1 MQKKLIAVAVL
12 GACVAGSAFA
22 ANVDVYGRIDTGLSY
37 VHYDETGLSDA
48 VDTLS
53 LDSGLS
59 SGSRWGLKGSEDL
72 GNGYQVGFVLES
84 SFDSDTGKMSKDGRL
99 FNREATLRVS
109 GPFGSIYAGRMGRI
123 GSDAGS
129 VGFYAGSVSPFGSGW
144 GEMPGHFA
152 VTANYDTRYSNA
164 LAYVSPKVG
173 PVTVYAQY
181 TMGNA
186 TENESGDD
194 RLFSLGAQA
203 DFGAL
208 QVLDLVEYLNKQSTV
223 AGTAGAPNVIHN
235 DSQYDDSYTINLGGS
250 YDFGVAKV
258 FLAGQY
264 FKAAPDFAGMMDN
277 YAKDPRVLNNE
288 WRFSF
293 DGFGVNVGATAP
305 IGAGE
310 FLVSAGYGKG
320 DVNYDTK
327 DAKVSADAYIIQVGY
342 TYPFSKRTNLYAG
355 AGYMQTSMEDGITT
369 NDTTSDKDFKT
380 TQVMFGL
387 LHKF

>member
-48 VDTLS
+48 KDTLS
-53 LDSGLS
+53 LDSGMS
-59 SGSRWGLKGSEDL
+59 SGNRWGLKGSEDL

-84 SFDSDTGKMSKDGRL
+84 GFDADTGALGAGGI
-99 FNREATLRVS
+99 FAREATLRVS

-144 GEMPGHFA
+144 GKMPGHFA
-152 VTANYDTRYSNA
+152 VTANYDSRYNNA

-208 QVLDLVEYLNKQSTV
+208 QVLGLVEYLNKKSVVGTTV
-223 AGTAGAPNVIHN
+223 YD

-250 YDFGVAKV
+250 YDFSVAKV

-264 FKAAPDFAGMMDN
+264 FKAAPNYAGMKAN
-277 YAKDPRVLNNE
+277 YAKAPRVLNKE
-288 WRFSF
+288 WRWSF

-327 DAKVSADAYIIQVGY
+327 DAKISADAYIIQVGY

-355 AGYMQTSMEDGITT
+355 AGYMQTSMEDGITNT
-369 NDTTSDKDFKT
+369 DGTTSDKDFKT

>member
-48 VDTLS
+48 KDTLS
-53 LDSGLS
+53 LDSGMS
-59 SGSRWGLKGSEDL
+59 SGNRWGLKGSEDL

-84 SFDSDTGKMSKDGRL
+84 GFDADTGALGAGGI
-99 FNREATLRVS
+99 FAREATLRVS

-144 GEMPGHFA
+144 GKMPGHFA
-152 VTANYDTRYSNA
+152 VTANYDSRYNNA

-186 TENESGDD
+186 TENESGDN

-208 QVLDLVEYLNKQSTV
+208 QVLGLVEYLNKKSVDGTTV
-223 AGTAGAPNVIHN
+223 YD
-235 DSQYDDSYTINLGGS
+235 DSKYDDSYTINLGGS

-264 FKAAPDFAGMMDN
+264 FKAAPDYAGMKGN
-277 YAKDPRVLNNE
+277 YADEIGKGNE
-288 WRFSF
+288 WHFSF

-320 DVNYDTK
+320 DLNVDTK
-327 DAKVSADAYIIQVGY
+327 DAKLSADAYIIQVGY

-355 AGYMQTSMEDGITT
+355 AGYMQTSMEDGFT
-369 NDTTSDKDFKT
+369 NTDGTTSDKDFKT

>member
-48 VDTLS
+48 KDTLS
-53 LDSGLS
+53 LDSGMS
-59 SGSRWGLKGSEDL
+59 SGNRWGLKGSEDL

-84 SFDSDTGKMSKDGRL
+84 GFDADTGALGAGGI
-99 FNREATLRVS
+99 FGREATLRVS

-144 GEMPGHFA
+144 GKMAGHFA
-152 VTANYDTRYSNA
+152 VTANYDSRYNNA

-181 TMGNA
+181 TMGNT

-208 QVLDLVEYLNKQSTV
+208 QVLGLVEYLNKKSVADTTV
-223 AGTAGAPNVIHN
+223 YD

-250 YDFGVAKV
+250 YDFSVAKV

-264 FKAAPDFAGMMDN
+264 FKAAPNYAGMKAN
-277 YAKDPRVLNNE
+277 VEGEE
-288 WRFSF
+288 WRYSF

-305 IGAGE
+305 IGAGQ

-320 DVNYDTK
+320 DLNIDTK
-327 DAKVSADAYIIQVGY
+327 DAKRSADAYIIQVGY

-355 AGYMQTSMEDGITT
+355 AGYMQTSMEDGITNT
-369 NDTTSDKDFKT
+369 DSTTSDKDFKT

>member
-37 VHYDETGLSDA
+37 VHYDGTGLSDA
-48 VDTLS
+48 KDTLS
-53 LDSGLS
+53 LDSGMS
-59 SGSRWGLKGSEDL
+59 SGNRWGLKGSEDL

-84 SFDSDTGKMSKDGRL
+84 GFDADTGAMSKDGL

-144 GEMPGHFA
+144 GKMAGHFA
-152 VTANYDTRYSNA
+152 VTANYDSRYNNA

-208 QVLDLVEYLNKQSTV
+208 QVLGLVEYLNKKSV
-223 AGTAGAPNVIHN
+223 AGTTVYD

-250 YDFGVAKV
+250 YDFSVAKV

-264 FKAAPDFAGMMDN
+264 FKAAPNYAGMKAN
-277 YAKDPRVLNNE
+277 YAELFKGEE
-288 WRFSF
+288 WRYSF

-320 DVNYDTK
+320 DLNVNTK
-327 DAKVSADAYIIQVGY
+327 DAKRSADAYIIQVGY

-355 AGYMQTSMEDGITT
+355 AGYMQTSMEDGIANTD
-369 NDTTSDKDFKT
+369 NTTSDKDFKT

>member
-48 VDTLS
+48 KDTLS
-53 LDSGLS
+53 LDSGNS
-59 SGSRWGLKGSEDL
+59 SGNRWGLKGSEDL

-84 SFDSDTGKMSKDGRL
+84 GFDSDTGKMSKDGL

-144 GEMPGHFA
+144 GKMAGHFA
-152 VTANYDTRYSNA
+152 VTANYDSRYNNA

-208 QVLDLVEYLNKQSTV
+208 QVLGLVEYLNKKSVASTTV
-223 AGTAGAPNVIHN
+223 YD

-250 YDFGVAKV
+250 YDFSVAKV

-264 FKAAPDFAGMMDN
+264 FKAAPNYAGMKAN
-277 YAKDPRVLNNE
+277 YAKLVEGNE
-288 WRFSF
+288 WHYSF

-320 DVNYDTK
+320 DLNIDTK
-327 DAKVSADAYIIQVGY
+327 DAKRSADAYIIQVGY

-355 AGYMQTSMEDGITT
+355 AGYMQTSMEDGITNT
-369 NDTTSDKDFKT
+369 DSDKDFKT

>member
-22 ANVDVYGRIDTGLSY
+22 ANVDVYGSIDTGLSY

-84 SFDSDTGKMSKDGRL
+84 GFSSDTGKMSKDGL

-208 QVLDLVEYLNKQSTV
+208 QVLGLVEYLNKKSV
-223 AGTAGAPNVIHN
+223 AGPTVYD

-264 FKAAPDFAGMMDN
+264 FKAAPDFAGMKDN
-277 YAKDPRVLNNE
+277 YGYLNVDE
-288 WRFSF
+288 IGWRFSF

-320 DVNYDTK
+320 DLNIDTK
-327 DAKVSADAYIIQVGY
+327 DAKISADAYIIQVGY

-355 AGYMQTSMEDGITT
+355 AGYMQTSMEDGFINTDRT
-369 NDTTSDKDFKT
+369 YSDKDFKT

>member
-12 GACVAGSAFA
+12 GACVAGSALA

-37 VHYDETGLSDA
+37 VHEKIGDQAGTDKFSMA
-48 VDTLS
+48 
-53 LDSGLS
+53 SGLS
-59 SGSRWGLKGSEDL
+59 SGNRWGLKGSEDL
-72 GNGYQVGFVLES
+72 GNGYQVGFVLEGGFS
-84 SFDSDTGKMSKDGRL
+84 SDTGELYDGGIFR
-99 FNREATLRVS
+99 REATLRVS

-144 GEMPGHFA
+144 GEMAGHFA
-152 VTANYDTRYSNA
+152 VTANYDSRYNNA

-208 QVLDLVEYLNKQSTV
+208 QVLGLVEYLNKKSV
-223 AGTAGAPNVIHN
+223 AGTIVYD
-235 DSQYDDSYTINLGGS
+235 DSKYDDSYTINLGGS

-264 FKAAPDFAGMMDN
+264 FNAAPNFAGQGGDWT
-277 YAKDPRVLNNE
+277 E
-288 WRFSF
+288 SF
-293 DGFGVNVGATAP
+293 DGFGVNVGASAP

-320 DVNYDTK
+320 DYHVGTK
-327 DAKVSADAYIIQVGY
+327 DTNRSADSYIFQVGY

-355 AGYMQTSMEDGITT
+355 AGYHQTTMEEEA
-369 NDTTSDKDFKT
+369 SKDSKTKT

>member
-22 ANVDVYGRIDTGLSY
+22 ANVDLYGRIDTGLSY

-48 VDTLS
+48 KDTLS
-53 LDSGLS
+53 LDSGMS
-59 SGSRWGLKGSEDL
+59 SGNRWGLKGSEDL

-84 SFDSDTGKMSKDGRL
+84 GFDADTGAMSKDGL

-144 GEMPGHFA
+144 GKMTGHFA
-152 VTANYDTRYSNA
+152 VTANYDSRYNNA

-208 QVLDLVEYLNKQSTV
+208 QVLGLVEYLNKKSV
-223 AGTAGAPNVIHN
+223 AGTTVYD

-250 YDFGVAKV
+250 YDFSVAKV

-264 FKAAPDFAGMMDN
+264 FKAAPNYAGMKAN
-277 YAKDPRVLNNE
+277 YAKDPSVLNKE
-288 WRFSF
+288 WRWSF

-327 DAKVSADAYIIQVGY
+327 DAKISADAYIIQVGY

-355 AGYMQTSMEDGITT
+355 AGYMQTSMEDGITNT
-369 NDTTSDKDFKT
+369 DRTTSDKDFKT

>member
-12 GACVAGSAFA
+12 GACVAGSALA
-22 ANVDVYGRIDTGLSY
+22 ANVDVYGRIDMGLSY
-37 VHYDETGLSDA
+37 VHQKIGDQAGT
-48 VDTLS
+48 DTLS
-53 LDSGLS
+53 MDSGLS
-59 SGSRWGLKGSEDL
+59 SGNRWGLKGSEDL

-84 SFDSDTGKMSKDGRL
+84 GFDADTGAMSKDGL

-144 GEMPGHFA
+144 GKMAGHFA
-152 VTANYDTRYSNA
+152 VTANYDSRYNNA

-186 TENESGDD
+186 TENESGDN

-208 QVLDLVEYLNKQSTV
+208 QVLGLVEYLNKKSVDGTTV
-223 AGTAGAPNVIHN
+223 YD
-235 DSQYDDSYTINLGGS
+235 DSKYDDSYTINLGGS

-264 FKAAPDFAGMMDN
+264 FKAAPDYAGMKGN
-277 YAKDPRVLNNE
+277 YAGEIGKGNE
-288 WRFSF
+288 WHFSF

-320 DVNYDTK
+320 DLNVDTK
-327 DAKVSADAYIIQVGY
+327 DAKRSADAYIIQVGY

-355 AGYMQTSMEDGITT
+355 AGYMQTSMEDGIITDGKT
-369 NDTTSDKDFKT
+369 RDKDFKT

>member
-48 VDTLS
+48 KDTLS

-59 SGSRWGLKGSEDL
+59 SGNRWGLKGSEDL

-84 SFDSDTGKMSKDGRL
+84 GFDADTGAMSKDGL

-144 GEMPGHFA
+144 GKMAGHFA
-152 VTANYDTRYSNA
+152 VTANYDSRYNNA

-208 QVLDLVEYLNKQSTV
+208 QVLGLVEYLNKKSVADTTV
-223 AGTAGAPNVIHN
+223 YD

-250 YDFGVAKV
+250 YDFSVAKV

-264 FKAAPDFAGMMDN
+264 FKAAPNYAGMKAN
-277 YAKDPRVLNNE
+277 YAKLVDGNE
-288 WRFSF
+288 WRYSF

-320 DVNYDTK
+320 DLNYNTQ
-327 DAKVSADAYIIQVGY
+327 DAKRSADAYIIQVGY

-355 AGYMQTSMEDGITT
+355 AGYMQTSMEDGITNT
-369 NDTTSDKDFKT
+369 DNTTSDKDFKT

>member
-48 VDTLS
+48 KDTLS
-53 LDSGLS
+53 LDSGIS
-59 SGSRWGLKGSEDL
+59 SGNRWGLKGSEDL
-72 GNGYQVGFVLES
+72 GNGYQVGFVLEGG
-84 SFDSDTGKMSKDGRL
+84 FDADTGALGAGGI
-99 FNREATLRVS
+99 FAREATLRVS

-144 GEMPGHFA
+144 GKMAGHFA
-152 VTANYDTRYSNA
+152 VTANYDSRYNNA

-181 TMGNA
+181 TMGNT

-208 QVLDLVEYLNKQSTV
+208 QVLGLVEYLNKKSVDGTTV
-223 AGTAGAPNVIHN
+223 YD

-250 YDFGVAKV
+250 YDFSVAKV

-264 FKAAPDFAGMMDN
+264 FKAAPNYAGMKAN
-277 YAKDPRVLNNE
+277 YAKLVEGNE
-288 WRFSF
+288 WHYSF

-320 DVNYDTK
+320 DLNVDTK
-327 DAKVSADAYIIQVGY
+327 DGKRSADAYIIQVGY

-355 AGYMQTSMEDGITT
+355 AGYMQTSMEDGFT
-369 NDTTSDKDFKT
+369 NTDNTTSDKDFKT

>member
-48 VDTLS
+48 KDTLS
-53 LDSGLS
+53 LDSGMS
-59 SGSRWGLKGSEDL
+59 SGNRWGLKGSEDL

-84 SFDSDTGKMSKDGRL
+84 GFDADTGAMSKDGL

-144 GEMPGHFA
+144 GKMAGHFA
-152 VTANYDTRYSNA
+152 VTANYDSRYNNA

-208 QVLDLVEYLNKQSTV
+208 QVLGLVEYLNKKSV
-223 AGTAGAPNVIHN
+223 AGTTVYD

-250 YDFGVAKV
+250 YDFSVAKV

-264 FKAAPDFAGMMDN
+264 FKAAPNYAGMKAN
-277 YAKDPRVLNNE
+277 YDNE
-288 WRFSF
+288 WRWSF

-327 DAKVSADAYIIQVGY
+327 DAKISADAYIIQVGY

-355 AGYMQTSMEDGITT
+355 AGYMQTSMEDGITNT
-369 NDTTSDKDFKT
+369 DDTTSDKDFKT

>member
-48 VDTLS
+48 KDTLS
-53 LDSGLS
+53 LDSGNS
-59 SGSRWGLKGSEDL
+59 SGNRWGLKGSEDL

-84 SFDSDTGKMSKDGRL
+84 GFDSDTGKMSKDGL

-144 GEMPGHFA
+144 GKMAGHFA
-152 VTANYDTRYSNA
+152 VTANYDSRYNNA

-208 QVLDLVEYLNKQSTV
+208 QVLGLVEYLNKKSV
-223 AGTAGAPNVIHN
+223 AGTTVYD

-250 YDFGVAKV
+250 YDFSVAKV

-264 FKAAPDFAGMMDN
+264 FKAAPNYAGMKAN
-277 YAKDPRVLNNE
+277 YAKLVEGNE
-288 WRFSF
+288 WHYSF

-320 DVNYDTK
+320 DLNIDTK
-327 DAKVSADAYIIQVGY
+327 DAKRSADAYIIQVGY

-355 AGYMQTSMEDGITT
+355 AGYMQTSMEDGITNT
-369 NDTTSDKDFKT
+369 DGTYSDKDFKT

>member
-12 GACVAGSAFA
+12 GACVTGSAFA

-48 VDTLS
+48 KDTLS
-53 LDSGLS
+53 LDSGMS
-59 SGSRWGLKGSEDL
+59 SGNRWGLKGSEDL

-84 SFDSDTGKMSKDGRL
+84 GFDADTGALGAGGI
-99 FNREATLRVS
+99 FAREATLRVS

-144 GEMPGHFA
+144 GKMPGHFA
-152 VTANYDTRYSNA
+152 VTANYDSRYNNA

-208 QVLDLVEYLNKQSTV
+208 QVLGLVEYLNKKSVDGTTV
-223 AGTAGAPNVIHN
+223 YD

-250 YDFGVAKV
+250 YDFSVAKV

-264 FKAAPDFAGMMDN
+264 FKAAPNYAGMKDN
-277 YAKDPRVLNNE
+277 YAVLNKE
-288 WRFSF
+288 WRWSF

-320 DVNYDTK
+320 DVNHDTK
-327 DAKVSADAYIIQVGY
+327 DAKISADAYIIQVGY

-355 AGYMQTSMEDGITT
+355 AGYMQTSMEDGITNT
-369 NDTTSDKDFKT
+369 DGTTSDKDFKT

>member
-48 VDTLS
+48 KDTLS
-53 LDSGLS
+53 LDSGMS
-59 SGSRWGLKGSEDL
+59 SGNRWGLKGSEDL

-84 SFDSDTGKMSKDGRL
+84 GFDADTGALGAGGI
-99 FNREATLRVS
+99 FGREATLRVS

-144 GEMPGHFA
+144 GKMAGHFA
-152 VTANYDTRYSNA
+152 VTANYDSRYNNA

-181 TMGNA
+181 TMGNT

-208 QVLDLVEYLNKQSTV
+208 QVLGLVEYLNKKSV
-223 AGTAGAPNVIHN
+223 AGTTVYD

-250 YDFGVAKV
+250 YDFSVAKV

-264 FKAAPDFAGMMDN
+264 FKAAPNYAGMKAN
-277 YAKDPRVLNNE
+277 YAKLVEGKE
-288 WRFSF
+288 WRYSF

-305 IGAGE
+305 IGAGQ

-320 DVNYDTK
+320 DLNIDTK
-327 DAKVSADAYIIQVGY
+327 DAKRSADAYIIQVGY

-355 AGYMQTSMEDGITT
+355 AGYMQTSMEDGITNT
-369 NDTTSDKDFKT
+369 DSTTSDKDFKT

>member
-48 VDTLS
+48 KDTLS
-53 LDSGLS
+53 LDSGMS
-59 SGSRWGLKGSEDL
+59 SGNRWGLKGSEDL
-72 GNGYQVGFVLES
+72 GNGYQVGFVLEGG
-84 SFDSDTGKMSKDGRL
+84 FDADTGALGAGGI
-99 FNREATLRVS
+99 FGREATLRVS

-144 GEMPGHFA
+144 GKMAGHFA
-152 VTANYDTRYSNA
+152 VTANYDSRYNNA

-181 TMGNA
+181 TMGNT

-208 QVLDLVEYLNKQSTV
+208 QVLGLVEYLNKKSV
-223 AGTAGAPNVIHN
+223 AGTTVYD

-264 FKAAPDFAGMMDN
+264 FKAAPNYAGMKAN
-277 YAKDPRVLNNE
+277 YAVEIVEGNE
-288 WRFSF
+288 WHYSF
-293 DGFGVNVGATAP
+293 DGFGVNVGAMAP
-305 IGAGE
+305 IGAGQ

-320 DVNYDTK
+320 DLNIDTK

-355 AGYMQTSMEDGITT
+355 AGYMQTSMEDGYITDT
-369 NDTTSDKDFKT
+369 TTSDKDFKT

>member
-12 GACVAGSAFA
+12 GACVAGSALA

-37 VHYDETGLSDA
+37 VHQKIGDQAGT
-48 VDTLS
+48 DTFS
-53 LDSGLS
+53 MDSGMS
-59 SGSRWGLKGSEDL
+59 SGNRWGLKGSEDL

-84 SFDSDTGKMSKDGRL
+84 GFDADTGALGAGGI
-99 FNREATLRVS
+99 FAREATLRVS

-144 GEMPGHFA
+144 GKMPGHFA
-152 VTANYDTRYSNA
+152 VTANYDSRYNNA

-186 TENESGDD
+186 NENESGDD
-194 RLFSLGAQA
+194 RLFSVGAQA

-208 QVLDLVEYLNKQSTV
+208 QVLGLVEYLNKKSVDGTTV
-223 AGTAGAPNVIHN
+223 YD
-235 DSQYDDSYTINLGGS
+235 DSKYDDSYTINLGGS
-250 YDFGVAKV
+250 YDFSVAKV

-264 FKAAPDFAGMMDN
+264 FKAAPNYAGMKAN

-288 WRFSF
+288 WRWSF

-320 DVNYDTK
+320 DVNNDTK
-327 DAKVSADAYIIQVGY
+327 DAKISADAYIIQVGY

-355 AGYMQTSMEDGITT
+355 AGYMQTSMEDGITNT
-369 NDTTSDKDFKT
+369 DGTYSDKDFKT

>member
-48 VDTLS
+48 KDTLS
-53 LDSGLS
+53 LDSGMS
-59 SGSRWGLKGSEDL
+59 SSNRWGLKGSEDL

-84 SFDSDTGKMSKDGRL
+84 GFDADTGALGAGGI
-99 FNREATLRVS
+99 FGREATLRVS

-144 GEMPGHFA
+144 GKMAGHFA
-152 VTANYDTRYSNA
+152 VTANYDSRYNNA

-208 QVLDLVEYLNKQSTV
+208 QVLGLVEYLNKKSVADTTV
-223 AGTAGAPNVIHN
+223 YD

-264 FKAAPDFAGMMDN
+264 FKAAPNYAGMKAN
-277 YAKDPRVLNNE
+277 YAEHVNGEE
-288 WRFSF
+288 WRYSF

-320 DVNYDTK
+320 DVNYKTQ
-327 DAKVSADAYIIQVGY
+327 DAKISADAYIIQVGY

-369 NDTTSDKDFKT
+369 GNTTSDKDFKT

>member
-22 ANVDVYGRIDTGLSY
+22 AHVDVYGRIDTGLSY

-48 VDTLS
+48 KDTLS
-53 LDSGLS
+53 LDSGTS
-59 SGSRWGLKGSEDL
+59 SGNRWGLKGSEDL

-84 SFDSDTGKMSKDGRL
+84 GFDADTGALGAGGI
-99 FNREATLRVS
+99 FGREATLRVS

-144 GEMPGHFA
+144 GKMAGHFA
-152 VTANYDTRYSNA
+152 VTANYDSRYNNA

-181 TMGNA
+181 TMGNT

-208 QVLDLVEYLNKQSTV
+208 QVLGLVEYLNKKSV
-223 AGTAGAPNVIHN
+223 AGTTVYD

-250 YDFGVAKV
+250 YDFSVAKV

-264 FKAAPDFAGMMDN
+264 FKAAPNYAGMKAN
-277 YAKDPRVLNNE
+277 YAGLVKENE
-288 WRFSF
+288 WRYSF

-320 DVNYDTK
+320 DLNIDTK
-327 DAKVSADAYIIQVGY
+327 DAKRSADAYIIQVGY

-355 AGYMQTSMEDGITT
+355 AGYMQTSMEDGITNT
-369 NDTTSDKDFKT
+369 DGTYSDKDFKT

>member
-48 VDTLS
+48 KDTLS
-53 LDSGLS
+53 LDSGTS
-59 SGSRWGLKGSEDL
+59 SGNRWGLKGSEDL

-84 SFDSDTGKMSKDGRL
+84 GFDADTGALGAGGI
-99 FNREATLRVS
+99 FGREATLRVS

-144 GEMPGHFA
+144 GKMAGHFA
-152 VTANYDTRYSNA
+152 VTANYDSRYNNA

-208 QVLDLVEYLNKQSTV
+208 QVLGLVEYLNKKSVVGTTV
-223 AGTAGAPNVIHN
+223 YD

-250 YDFGVAKV
+250 YDFSVAKV

-264 FKAAPDFAGMMDN
+264 FKAAPNYAGMKAN
-277 YAKDPRVLNNE
+277 YAKLVEGEE
-288 WRFSF
+288 WRYSF

-305 IGAGE
+305 IGAGQ

-320 DVNYDTK
+320 DLNIDTK
-327 DAKVSADAYIIQVGY
+327 DAKRSADAYIIQVGY

-355 AGYMQTSMEDGITT
+355 AGYMQTSMEDGITNT
-369 NDTTSDKDFKT
+369 DSTTSDKDFKT

>member
-48 VDTLS
+48 KDTLS
-53 LDSGLS
+53 LDSGTS
-59 SGSRWGLKGSEDL
+59 SGNRWGLKGSEDL

-84 SFDSDTGKMSKDGRL
+84 GFDADTGALGAGGI
-99 FNREATLRVS
+99 FGREATLRVS

-144 GEMPGHFA
+144 GKMAGHFA
-152 VTANYDTRYSNA
+152 VTANYDSRYNNA

-208 QVLDLVEYLNKQSTV
+208 QVLGLVEYLNKKSVGTTV
-223 AGTAGAPNVIHN
+223 YD

-250 YDFGVAKV
+250 YDFSVAKV

-264 FKAAPDFAGMMDN
+264 FKAAPNYAGMKAN
-277 YAKDPRVLNNE
+277 YAKLVEGKE
-288 WRFSF
+288 WRYSF

-305 IGAGE
+305 IGAGQ

-320 DVNYDTK
+320 DLNIDTK
-327 DAKVSADAYIIQVGY
+327 DAKRSADAYIIQVGY

-355 AGYMQTSMEDGITT
+355 AGYMQTSMEDGITNT
-369 NDTTSDKDFKT
+369 DGTYSDKDFKT

>member
-48 VDTLS
+48 KDTLS
-53 LDSGLS
+53 LDSGMS
-59 SGSRWGLKGSEDL
+59 SGNRWGLKGSEDL

-84 SFDSDTGKMSKDGRL
+84 GFDADTGAMSKDGL

-144 GEMPGHFA
+144 GKMAGHFA
-152 VTANYDTRYSNA
+152 VTANYDSRYNNA

-208 QVLDLVEYLNKQSTV
+208 QVLGLVEYLNKKSV
-223 AGTAGAPNVIHN
+223 AGTTVYD

-250 YDFGVAKV
+250 YDFSVAKV

-264 FKAAPDFAGMMDN
+264 FKAAPNYAGMKAN
-277 YAKDPRVLNNE
+277 YAEHVKGEE
-288 WRFSF
+288 WRYSF

-320 DVNYDTK
+320 DLNYNTQDDK
-327 DAKVSADAYIIQVGY
+327 RSADAYIIQVGY

-355 AGYMQTSMEDGITT
+355 AGYMQTSMEDGITNT
-369 NDTTSDKDFKT
+369 DGTTSDKDFKT

>member
-48 VDTLS
+48 KDTLS
-53 LDSGLS
+53 LDSGTS
-59 SGSRWGLKGSEDL
+59 SGNRWGLKGSEDL

-84 SFDSDTGKMSKDGRL
+84 GFDADTGALGAGGI
-99 FNREATLRVS
+99 FGREATLRVS

-144 GEMPGHFA
+144 GKMAGHFA
-152 VTANYDTRYSNA
+152 VTANYDSRYNNA

-208 QVLDLVEYLNKQSTV
+208 QVLGLVEYLNKKSVADATV
-223 AGTAGAPNVIHN
+223 YD

-264 FKAAPDFAGMMDN
+264 FKAAPNYAGMKAN
-277 YAKDPRVLNNE
+277 YAKFVKGEE
-288 WRFSF
+288 WRYSF

-320 DVNYDTK
+320 DVNYNTQ
-327 DAKVSADAYIIQVGY
+327 DAKISADAYIIQVGY

-355 AGYMQTSMEDGITT
+355 AGYMQTSMEDGFT
-369 NDTTSDKDFKT
+369 NTDGTYSDMDFKT

>member
-208 QVLDLVEYLNKQSTV
+208 QVLGLVEYLNKKSVADTTV
-223 AGTAGAPNVIHN
+223 YD

-264 FKAAPDFAGMMDN
+264 FKAAPDFAGMKDN
-277 YAKDPRVLNNE
+277 YFPDDAIA
-288 WRFSF
+288 WHFSF

-320 DVNYDTK
+320 DLNIDTK
-327 DAKVSADAYIIQVGY
+327 DAKISADAYIIQVGY

-355 AGYMQTSMEDGITT
+355 AGYMQTSMEDGFT
-369 NDTTSDKDFKT
+369 NTDGTYSDMDFKT

>member
-84 SFDSDTGKMSKDGRL
+84 GFSSDTGKMSKDGL

-208 QVLDLVEYLNKQSTV
+208 QVLGLVEYLNKKSVGDTTV
-223 AGTAGAPNVIHN
+223 YD

-264 FKAAPDFAGMMDN
+264 FKAAPDFAGMKDN
-277 YAKDPRVLNNE
+277 YFAGDAIT
-288 WRFSF
+288 WHFSF

-320 DVNYDTK
+320 DLNIDTK
-327 DAKVSADAYIIQVGY
+327 DAKISADAYIIQVGY

-355 AGYMQTSMEDGITT
+355 AGYMQTSMEDGFFNTDGT
-369 NDTTSDKDFKT
+369 YSDKDFKT

>member
-48 VDTLS
+48 KDTLS
-53 LDSGLS
+53 LDSGMS
-59 SGSRWGLKGSEDL
+59 SGNRWGLKGSEDL

-84 SFDSDTGKMSKDGRL
+84 GFDADTGAMSKDGL

-144 GEMPGHFA
+144 GKMAGHFA
-152 VTANYDTRYSNA
+152 VTANYDSRYNNA

-203 DFGAL
+203 DLGAL
-208 QVLDLVEYLNKQSTV
+208 QVLGLVEYLNKKSV
-223 AGTAGAPNVIHN
+223 AGTTVYD

-250 YDFGVAKV
+250 YDFSVAKV

-264 FKAAPDFAGMMDN
+264 FKAAPNYAGMKAN

-288 WRFSF
+288 WRWSF

-327 DAKVSADAYIIQVGY
+327 DAKISADAYIIQVGY

-355 AGYMQTSMEDGITT
+355 AGYMQTSMEDGITNT
-369 NDTTSDKDFKT
+369 DNTTSDKDFKT

>member
-48 VDTLS
+48 KDTLS

-59 SGSRWGLKGSEDL
+59 SGNRWGLKGSEDL

-84 SFDSDTGKMSKDGRL
+84 GFSSDTGKMSKDGL

-208 QVLDLVEYLNKQSTV
+208 QVLGLVEYLNKKSVADTTV
-223 AGTAGAPNVIHN
+223 YD

-264 FKAAPDFAGMMDN
+264 FKAAPDFAGMKDN
-277 YAKDPRVLNNE
+277 YGYLNLDE
-288 WRFSF
+288 IGWRFSF

-320 DVNYDTK
+320 DLNIDTK
-327 DAKVSADAYIIQVGY
+327 DAKISADAYIIQVGY

-355 AGYMQTSMEDGITT
+355 AGYMQTSMEDGFT
-369 NDTTSDKDFKT
+369 NTDGTYSDKDFKT

>member
-22 ANVDVYGRIDTGLSY
+22 ANVDVYGRINTGLSY

-59 SGSRWGLKGSEDL
+59 GGSRWGLKGSEDL

-84 SFDSDTGKMSKDGRL
+84 GFSSDTGKMSKDGL
-99 FNREATLRVS
+99 FDREATLRVS

-208 QVLDLVEYLNKQSTV
+208 QVLGLVEYLNKKSVADTTV
-223 AGTAGAPNVIHN
+223 YD

-264 FKAAPDFAGMMDN
+264 FKAAPDFAGMKDN
-277 YAKDPRVLNNE
+277 YGYLNG

-320 DVNYDTK
+320 DLNIDTK
-327 DAKVSADAYIIQVGY
+327 DAKISADAYIIQVGY

-355 AGYMQTSMEDGITT
+355 AGYMQTSMEDGFT
-369 NDTTSDKDFKT
+369 NTGHTYSDKDFKT

>member
-37 VHYDETGLSDA
+37 VHEKIGDQAGTDKLSM
-48 VDTLS
+48 
-53 LDSGLS
+53 DSGLS
-59 SGSRWGLKGSEDL
+59 SGNRWGLKGSEDL

-84 SFDSDTGKMSKDGRL
+84 GFSSDTGAIGEEGKL

-144 GEMPGHFA
+144 GKMAGHFA

-208 QVLDLVEYLNKQSTV
+208 QVLGLVEYLNKKSVASTTV
-223 AGTAGAPNVIHN
+223 YD

-250 YDFGVAKV
+250 YDFSVAKV

-264 FKAAPDFAGMMDN
+264 FKAAPNYAGMKANFADEIGQG
-277 YAKDPRVLNNE
+277 NE
-288 WRFSF
+288 WHYSF

-305 IGAGE
+305 IGAGQ

-320 DVNYDTK
+320 DLNIDTK
-327 DAKVSADAYIIQVGY
+327 DAKRSADAYIIQVGY

-355 AGYMQTSMEDGITT
+355 AGYMQTSMEDGITIT
-369 NDTTSDKDFKT
+369 DGTYSDKDFKT

>member
-48 VDTLS
+48 KDTLS

-59 SGSRWGLKGSEDL
+59 SGNRWGLKGSEDL

-84 SFDSDTGKMSKDGRL
+84 GFDADTGAMSKDVL

-144 GEMPGHFA
+144 GKMAGHFA
-152 VTANYDTRYSNA
+152 VTANYDSRYNNA

-208 QVLDLVEYLNKQSTV
+208 QVLGLVEYLNKKSV
-223 AGTAGAPNVIHN
+223 AGTIVYD

-250 YDFGVAKV
+250 YDFSVAKV

-264 FKAAPDFAGMMDN
+264 FKAAPNYAGMKAN
-277 YAKDPRVLNNE
+277 YANLVEGEE
-288 WRFSF
+288 WRYSF

-305 IGAGE
+305 IGAGQ

-320 DVNYDTK
+320 DLNYNTQ
-327 DAKVSADAYIIQVGY
+327 DAKRSADAYIIQVGY

-355 AGYMQTSMEDGITT
+355 AGYMQTSMEDGITNT
-369 NDTTSDKDFKT
+369 DKTTSDKDFKT

>member
-48 VDTLS
+48 KDTLS
-53 LDSGLS
+53 LDSGMS
-59 SGSRWGLKGSEDL
+59 SGNRWGLKGSEDL

-84 SFDSDTGKMSKDGRL
+84 GFDADTGALGAGGI
-99 FNREATLRVS
+99 FAREATLRVS

-144 GEMPGHFA
+144 GKMPGHFA
-152 VTANYDTRYSNA
+152 VTANYDSRYNNA

-208 QVLDLVEYLNKQSTV
+208 QVLGLVEYLNKKSVVGTTV
-223 AGTAGAPNVIHN
+223 YD

-250 YDFGVAKV
+250 YDFSVAKV

-264 FKAAPDFAGMMDN
+264 FKAAPNYAGMKAN
-277 YAKDPRVLNNE
+277 YAKDPLLNKE
-288 WRFSF
+288 WRWSF

-327 DAKVSADAYIIQVGY
+327 DAKISADAYIIQVGY

-355 AGYMQTSMEDGITT
+355 AGYMQTSMEDGITNT
-369 NDTTSDKDFKT
+369 DGTTSDKDFKT

>member
-48 VDTLS
+48 KDTLS
-53 LDSGLS
+53 LDSGMS
-59 SGSRWGLKGSEDL
+59 SGNRWGLKGSEDL

-84 SFDSDTGKMSKDGRL
+84 GFDADTGALDAGVI
-99 FNREATLRVS
+99 FAREATLRVS

-144 GEMPGHFA
+144 GKMPGHFA
-152 VTANYDTRYSNA
+152 VTANYDSRYNNA

-208 QVLDLVEYLNKQSTV
+208 QVLGLVEYLNKKSVVGTTV
-223 AGTAGAPNVIHN
+223 YD

-250 YDFGVAKV
+250 YDFSVAKV

-264 FKAAPDFAGMMDN
+264 FKAAPNYAGMKAN
-277 YAKDPRVLNNE
+277 YAKDPRVLNKE
-288 WRFSF
+288 WRWSF

-327 DAKVSADAYIIQVGY
+327 DAKISADAYIIQVGY

-355 AGYMQTSMEDGITT
+355 AGYMQTSMEDGITNT
-369 NDTTSDKDFKT
+369 DGTTSDKDFKT

>member
-48 VDTLS
+48 KDTLS
-53 LDSGLS
+53 LDSGMS
-59 SGSRWGLKGSEDL
+59 SGNRWGLKGSEDL
-72 GNGYQVGFVLES
+72 GNGYQVGFVLEGG
-84 SFDSDTGKMSKDGRL
+84 FDADTGALGAGGI
-99 FNREATLRVS
+99 FGREATLRVS

-144 GEMPGHFA
+144 GKMAGHFA
-152 VTANYDTRYSNA
+152 VTANYDSRYNNA

-181 TMGNA
+181 TMGNT

-208 QVLDLVEYLNKQSTV
+208 QVLGLVEYLNKKSV
-223 AGTAGAPNVIHN
+223 AGTTVYD

-250 YDFGVAKV
+250 YDFSVAKV

-264 FKAAPDFAGMMDN
+264 FKAAPNYAGMKAN
-277 YAKDPRVLNNE
+277 YAKDPRVLDKE
-288 WRFSF
+288 WRWSF

-327 DAKVSADAYIIQVGY
+327 DAKISADAYIIQVGY

-355 AGYMQTSMEDGITT
+355 AGYMQTSMEDGITNT
-369 NDTTSDKDFKT
+369 DGTTSDKDFKT

>member
-48 VDTLS
+48 KDTLS
-53 LDSGLS
+53 LDSGNS
-59 SGSRWGLKGSEDL
+59 SGNRWGLKGSEDL
-72 GNGYQVGFVLES
+72 GNGYQVGFVLEGG
-84 SFDSDTGKMSKDGRL
+84 FDADTGALGAGGI
-99 FNREATLRVS
+99 FAREATLRVS

-144 GEMPGHFA
+144 GKMAGHFA
-152 VTANYDTRYSNA
+152 VTANYDSRYNNA

-208 QVLDLVEYLNKQSTV
+208 QVLGLVEYLNKKSVADTTV
-223 AGTAGAPNVIHN
+223 YD

-250 YDFGVAKV
+250 YDFSVAKV

-264 FKAAPDFAGMMDN
+264 FKAAPNYAGMKAN
-277 YAKDPRVLNNE
+277 YANDPRVLNKE
-288 WRFSF
+288 WRWSF

-320 DVNYDTK
+320 DVNYNTQ
-327 DAKVSADAYIIQVGY
+327 DAKISADAYIIQVGY

-355 AGYMQTSMEDGITT
+355 AGYMQTSMEDGFT
-369 NDTTSDKDFKT
+369 NTDGTTSDKDFKT

>member
-48 VDTLS
+48 KDTLS

-59 SGSRWGLKGSEDL
+59 SGNRWGLKGSEDL

-84 SFDSDTGKMSKDGRL
+84 GFDADTGALGAGGI
-99 FNREATLRVS
+99 FGREATLRVS

-144 GEMPGHFA
+144 GKMAGHFA
-152 VTANYDTRYSNA
+152 VTANYDSRYNNA

-181 TMGNA
+181 TMGNT

-208 QVLDLVEYLNKQSTV
+208 QVLGLVEYLNKKSV
-223 AGTAGAPNVIHN
+223 AGTTVYD

-250 YDFGVAKV
+250 YDFSVAKV

-264 FKAAPDFAGMMDN
+264 FKAAPNYAGMKAN
-277 YAKDPRVLNNE
+277 YAKLVGGNE
-288 WRFSF
+288 WRYSF

-305 IGAGE
+305 IGAGQ

-320 DVNYDTK
+320 DVNYNTQ
-327 DAKVSADAYIIQVGY
+327 DAKISADAYIIQVGY

-355 AGYMQTSMEDGITT
+355 AGYMQTSMEDGYITD
-369 NDTTSDKDFKT
+369 NTTSDKDFKT

>member
-48 VDTLS
+48 KDTLS
-53 LDSGLS
+53 LDSGMS
-59 SGSRWGLKGSEDL
+59 SGNRWGLKGSEDL

-84 SFDSDTGKMSKDGRL
+84 GFDADTGAMSKDGL
-99 FNREATLRVS
+99 FKREATLRVS

-144 GEMPGHFA
+144 GKMAGHFA
-152 VTANYDTRYSNA
+152 VTANYDSRYNNA

-208 QVLDLVEYLNKQSTV
+208 QVLGLVEYLNKKSV
-223 AGTAGAPNVIHN
+223 AGPTVYD

-250 YDFGVAKV
+250 YDFSVAKV

-264 FKAAPDFAGMMDN
+264 FKAAPNYAGMKAN
-277 YAKDPRVLNNE
+277 YAKLVDGNE
-288 WRFSF
+288 WRYSF

-320 DVNYDTK
+320 DLNYNTQ
-327 DAKVSADAYIIQVGY
+327 DAKRSADAYIIQVGY

-355 AGYMQTSMEDGITT
+355 AGYMQTSMEDGITNT
-369 NDTTSDKDFKT
+369 DNTTSDKDFKT

>member
-48 VDTLS
+48 KDTLS
-53 LDSGLS
+53 LDSGMS
-59 SGSRWGLKGSEDL
+59 SGNRWGLKGSEDL

-84 SFDSDTGKMSKDGRL
+84 GFDADTGALGAGGI
-99 FNREATLRVS
+99 FAREATLRVS

-144 GEMPGHFA
+144 GKMPGHFA
-152 VTANYDTRYSNA
+152 VTANYDSRYNNA

-181 TMGNA
+181 TMGNT

-208 QVLDLVEYLNKQSTV
+208 QVLGLVEYLNKKSVADTTV
-223 AGTAGAPNVIHN
+223 YD

-250 YDFGVAKV
+250 YDFSVAKV

-264 FKAAPDFAGMMDN
+264 FKAAPNYAGMKGN
-277 YAKDPRVLNNE
+277 YAKDPCVLNKE
-288 WRFSF
+288 WRWSF

-327 DAKVSADAYIIQVGY
+327 DAKISADAYIIQVGY

-355 AGYMQTSMEDGITT
+355 AGYMQTSMEDGFT
-369 NDTTSDKDFKT
+369 NTDGTTSDKDFKT

>member
-48 VDTLS
+48 KDTLS
-53 LDSGLS
+53 LDSGMS
-59 SGSRWGLKGSEDL
+59 SGNRWGLKGSEDL

-84 SFDSDTGKMSKDGRL
+84 GFDADTGALGAGGI
-99 FNREATLRVS
+99 FAREATLRVS

-144 GEMPGHFA
+144 GKMPGHFA
-152 VTANYDTRYSNA
+152 VTANYDSRYNNA

-208 QVLDLVEYLNKQSTV
+208 QVLGLVEYLNKKSVVGTTV
-223 AGTAGAPNVIHN
+223 YD

-250 YDFGVAKV
+250 YDFSVAKV

-264 FKAAPDFAGMMDN
+264 FKAAPNYAGMKAN
-277 YAKDPRVLNNE
+277 YANDPRVLDKE
-288 WRFSF
+288 WRWSF

-320 DVNYDTK
+320 DVNHDTK
-327 DAKVSADAYIIQVGY
+327 DAKISADAYIIQVGY

-355 AGYMQTSMEDGITT
+355 AGYMQTSMEDGITNT
-369 NDTTSDKDFKT
+369 DGTTSDKDFKT

>member
-48 VDTLS
+48 KDTLS

-59 SGSRWGLKGSEDL
+59 SGNRWGLKGSEDL

-84 SFDSDTGKMSKDGRL
+84 GFDADTGAMSKDVL

-144 GEMPGHFA
+144 GKMAGHFA
-152 VTANYDTRYSNA
+152 VTANYDSRYNNA

-194 RLFSLGAQA
+194 RLFSLGAKA

-208 QVLDLVEYLNKQSTV
+208 QVLGLVEYLNKKSV
-223 AGTAGAPNVIHN
+223 AGTTVYD

-250 YDFGVAKV
+250 YDFSVAKV

-264 FKAAPDFAGMMDN
+264 FKAAPNYAGMKAN
-277 YAKDPRVLNNE
+277 YAELVKGKE
-288 WRFSF
+288 WRYSF

-320 DVNYDTK
+320 DLNVDTQDDK
-327 DAKVSADAYIIQVGY
+327 RSADAYIIQVGY

-355 AGYMQTSMEDGITT
+355 AGYMQTSMEDGITNT
-369 NDTTSDKDFKT
+369 DSTTSDKDFKT